1 MRNKVLIAALAL
13 AVAVLISLHL
23 RMPHGTQTWRMTA
36 SEALARNSEKMPVA
50 MPQIGITRV
59 WISCLEFNYHGV
71 NKRRSHRIS
80 LDEVERDDEIY
91 SIMEHD
97 LDRVKVPLSLVS
109 VRFVRIMLEIE
120 LNGVKR
126 RMAIEVRKN
135 SCTLKSNADELRKI
149 GERFLQETGIDVQ
162 PNLF

>member
-1 MRNKVLIAALAL
+1 M
-13 AVAVLISLHL
+13 
-23 RMPHGTQTWRMTA
+23 
-36 SEALARNSEKMPVA
+36 
-50 MPQIGITRV
+50 
-59 WISCLEFNYHGV
+59 